1 MNAILLEGES
11 NQNVKLILNLA
22 HKLGFKAKK
31 VSQNQLEDHI
41 LAMKIEAGMKSDTV
55 SKLDVLNI
63 LNSK

>member
-22 HKLGFKAKK
+22 NRLGLKAKK
-31 VSQNQLEDHI
+31 IPSNQLEDHI
-41 LAMKIEAGMKSDTV
+41 LAMKIEEGMKSKTV
-55 SKLDVLNI
+55 SKSDVLKI